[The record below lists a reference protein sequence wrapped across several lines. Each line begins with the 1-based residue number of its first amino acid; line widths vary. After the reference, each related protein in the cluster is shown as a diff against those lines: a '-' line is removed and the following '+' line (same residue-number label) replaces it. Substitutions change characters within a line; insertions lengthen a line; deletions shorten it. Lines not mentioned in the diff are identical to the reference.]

1 MKLNAQTTALG
12 LLSNNADNQILLPEE
27 SINMQLAVDFFKN
40 EFKSM
45 APLFSQRI
53 QYISRPFY
61 NALEKNK
68 EKILAMLK
76 HEPIKRSGTFIMYF
90 PNDLTLTIFYDL
102 ETKCTE
108 KEYTE
113 NGRIIYFSKQKIH
126 PYPYLL
132 SYTHI
137 DENYATTFRR
147 TKEKDQD
154 QTGRVN
160 LNTVLGLIL
169 FIKYCEVE
177 TKLIPPGKETTH
189 RLQRYVNHT
198 KVPIEILDATW
209 FTTLVRSGA
218 FTVGNDTGG
227 FFRWQAVG
235 TERSERKLIW
245 VSPYQKQGYTRKA
258 KVLAHRPETP
268 N

>member
-12 LLSNNADNQILLPEE
+12 LLSNNPRNRILLPEE
-27 SINMQLAVDFFKN
+27 STEMPAALDFIEN
-40 EFKSM
+40 EFKGM
-45 APLFSQRI
+45 LPLFRQRI
-53 QYISRPFY
+53 QYISSPFL
-61 NALEKNK
+61 NAYLKTQERILE
-68 EKILAMLK
+68 ILL
-76 HEPIKRSGTFIMYF
+76 HEPVKQSGTFIF
-90 PNDLTLTIFYDL
+90 PNESQATLTTFYDL
-102 ETKCTE
+102 DTKRTE
-108 KEYTE
+108 AELIT
-113 NGRIIYFSKQKIH
+113 NGRLVIFAKFKQDEHCHLILYSH
-126 PYPYLL
+126 IVDGYARIFQRVEHMDQG
-132 SYTHI
+132 YTN
-137 DENYATTFRR
+137 DAT
-147 TKEKDQD
+147 
-154 QTGRVN
+154 
-160 LNTVLGLIL
+160 LNMVLGLIL

-177 TKLIPPGKETTH
+177 TKLIPAGKETTH